1 MEKLSHI
8 ITGFINKNGA
18 LVGIDEDL
26 CEYGIYNLLLEIVN
40 IILTLLIGIFTNMLS
55 ECLIFTIAY
64 IPLRIFAGGFHAK
77 TPMLCTIISAI
88 ILYVNVLLIRRFSEN
103 FSCGLFL
110 ITIISVVLVLFFAP
124 ISSRNKKLDK
134 KEKTVYHTM
143 TMVVLSF
150 EFLAE
155 LIFLKFNYVR
165 IATIFQFVFITV
177 FLMLILGKIDL
188 LIEKF
193 RNKTR

>member
-8 ITGFINKNGA
+8 ITCFIKKNGA

>member
-8 ITGFINKNGA
+8 ITCFIKKNGT

-88 ILYVNVLLIRRFSEN
+88 ILYVNVLLIKRFSEN

-110 ITIISVVLVLFFAP
+110 VTVISVVLVLFFAP

-134 KEKTVYHTM
+134 KEKRVYHTM
-143 TMVVLSF
+143 TIVVLSF
-150 EFLAE
+150 EFFAE